1 MSGGGLEA
9 RVGRPL
15 DAINPQPA
23 RMLTVVILHLDP
35 LEPADVRPPAYF
47 VGRHRLALFRGENE
61 TE

>member
-9 RVGRPL
+9 RVGRLL

-23 RMLTVVILHLDP
+23 RMLTVVILYLDP
-35 LEPADVRPPAYF
+35 LEPADVRPPTYF
-47 VGRHRLALFRGENE
+47 VGRQGLALFRGGTE